1 MSSSLWIGTT
11 GLTASEKQMDVIG
24 NNLANANT
32 VGFKADETY
41 FASMLSQNISGG
53 AQRVGQGVGV
63 AAISTLFSQGSFQ
76 STSNTTDLAIDG
88 NGFFVVKDNEN
99 NILYTRAGEFDVKNT
114 GLLADVSGYTV
125 QGHMFDDDGIVE
137 SQTASDLDL
146 QNVQSKPKASTTF
159 SLGLT
164 LDSQTAAGGTFDTS
178 VTLYDSRGAERSM
191 STEFAHTE
199 DVSYWSVQNF
209 LDDEEAISQTYS
221 GIRFNSEGHIDK
233 IYSAAASAVTIG
245 GGGTGTAVLTVN
257 NEGQLYK
264 STTSPIVLTRGADA
278 NSWTITDNGGYANMT
293 ISTGTTGTD
302 DQVTINLDGAGSTP
316 DVTLALAAPWAAGNT
331 ISFGV
336 TTTLA
341 EPEDVSIRFYAAG
354 SSLADG
360 ATIGTDGLGAITWN
374 LVGEDANTIKS
385 FATTSRISNLDADG
399 YAPGIITS
407 LAVDKNG
414 IVEGVF
420 SNGQRQKLARV
431 LLADFPNNQ
440 GLDKIG
446 SYFVETGSS
455 GPAVINN
462 PGSGGLGSLQ
472 SSSLEISNTDV
483 AKEFIKMITAQR
495 AYQASSKIIT
505 AADQMLQQLMN
516 IKQ

>member
-88 NGFFVVKDNEN
+88 NGFFVVKDNEGN
-99 NILYTRAGEFDVKNT
+99 LLYTRAGEFDVKNS
-114 GLLADVSGYTV
+114 GVLADVSGYTV

-137 SQTASDLDL
+137 SQSVTDLDL
-146 QNVQSKPKASTTF
+146 QNIQSKPKASTTF

-164 LDSQTAAGGTFDTS
+164 LDSQTVAGGTFDTS
-178 VTLYDSRGAERSM
+178 VMLYDSRGAER
-191 STEFAHTE
+191 TLNTKFEHTE
-199 DVSYWSVQNF
+199 NAAFWGVKHY
-209 LDDEEAISQTYS
+209 LDGTEDLSQTYS
-221 GIRFNSEGHIDK
+221 GIRFDSEGRIDK
-233 IYSAAASAVTIG
+233 VYSSSLSTPVIG
-245 GGGTGTAVLTVN
+245 GGGTGTATATIN
-257 NEGQLYK
+257 DNGQLYK
-264 STTSPIVLTRGADA
+264 STTSSIVLTRGADA
-278 NSWTITDNGGYANMT
+278 NTWTITGNGGYANM
-293 ISTGTTGTD
+293 SVTTGTLGVD
-302 DQVTINLDGAGSTP
+302 DELAIDFDGAGGA
-316 DVTLALAAPWAAGNT
+316 DVTIALGAPWATGNT
-331 ISFGV
+331 ITFDV
-336 TTTLA
+336 TTTLSD
-341 EPEDVSIRFYAAG
+341 PEDIDVRFYAAG
-354 SSLADG
+354 SSLDDG
-360 ATIGTDGLGAITWN
+360 STIGLDGVITWN
-374 LVGEDANTIKS
+374 LVGADANIIKS
-385 FATTSRISNLDADG
+385 YATTSRIANLEADG

-407 LAVDKNG
+407 LDVDKTG
-414 IVEGVF
+414 IIEGVF

-431 LLADFPNNQ
+431 LLADFPDAQ
-440 GLDKIG
+440 GLNKIG
-446 SYFVETGSS
+446 SYFVETGDS
-455 GPAVINN
+455 GAAVINN